1 MVFQAACVVFGGEG
15 LQGVLGYPVLGKQAA
30 GDLAERGD
38 GVDEFAD
45 ERAGRA
51 FFVGADVFADVGEI
65 QHFAGG

>member
-1 MVFQAACVVFGGEG
+1 M
-15 LQGVLGYPVLGKQAA
+15 LGYPVLGKLAA